1 MLENA
6 SLEAQGTSQAVEKT
20 MGKTMETM
28 EGIIIS
34 F

>member
-1 MLENA
+1 MLEKV

-20 MGKTMETM
+20 MGQTMETM
-28 EGIIIS
+28 EGIIIQ